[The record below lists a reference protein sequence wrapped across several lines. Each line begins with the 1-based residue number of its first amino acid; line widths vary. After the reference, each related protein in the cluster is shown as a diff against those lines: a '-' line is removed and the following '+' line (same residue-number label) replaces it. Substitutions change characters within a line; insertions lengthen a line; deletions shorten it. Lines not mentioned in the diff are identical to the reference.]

1 VRLRTNEILKKTRRC
16 PAVMLRWSN
25 LMRRIKPPQSKIN
38 LGSSEDCLDW
48 EGLNK
53 QNYKKKLRKKR
64 KKNHPIKRRRLKRS
78 PKSLRIK

>member
-1 VRLRTNEILKKTRRC
+1 
-16 PAVMLRWSN
+16 
-25 LMRRIKPPQSKIN
+25 MRRIKPPQSKIN